1 VQARIYRALG
11 WLVAAGVL
19 CLCGVPA
26 QARTGDGRL
35 SGIVLDPA
43 GIPQLGATVWIAAE
57 ETDGQAV
64 GQLLTN
70 QRGSFSSS
78 ELRPGL
84 YSVRVSLVGFL
95 PALQR
100 HVRITPNLTTLVK
113 IELGSVFDTLD
124 SLRRAP
130 AVPTDSDDWKWVLR
144 TSAATRPALQWQDT
158 PVVVVGVGPEAGRH
172 GHSTEILFDMTSGS
186 MHPGSPSSEGN
197 SPGTGVSYEV
207 PLGPGGKLLVAGQ
220 MNYDG
225 ETAGGLATIWL
236 PSGDINTGPVTTL
249 VIREEA
255 PGTTGVS
262 FYGMRLAHTEQIK
275 FGDAVHMRVGA
286 EYVSEGLAGER
297 HSSIL
302 PNAEADVRLSSD
314 YTLSAIL
321 SMDSPDES
329 DPFHADALRSVLDA
343 MDSLPVVLFND
354 GRPVLDE
361 DLHAELRLA
370 HQLGNRASLE
380 VAAFHDNDPHQAI
393 FGIGSA
399 PMLDAVQDPFSN
411 AFVYDGGRMAGWG
424 ARGVYRVKITD
435 NFDVAALYTVG
446 AALVPDG
453 EEGAQAD
460 LRQAFGEAYRQCV
473 GARVSSKVPRL
484 GTQVAASY
492 KWVFGGTLTPV
503 DEFGDV
509 TYQMDPNLS
518 LSIRQ
523 PLPGFLM
530 NRHWEAVAD
539 FGNLLAQG
547 YIPVTSQDGQV
558 LLMPMVRSFRGGLS
572 FEF

>member
-1 VQARIYRALG
+1 VQARIHRALG
-11 WLVAAGVL
+11 WLIAAATVL
-19 CLCGVPA
+19 CVCGVAA
-26 QARTGDGRL
+26 QARTGDGHL

-57 ETDGQAV
+57 DAGDQSIA
-64 GQLLTN
+64 QLLTN
-70 QRGSFSSS
+70 QRGSFSSAQ
-78 ELRPGL
+78 LRPGL

-95 PALQR
+95 PALER

-113 IELGSVFDTLD
+113 IELGTVFDTLD

-130 AVPTDSDDWKWVLR
+130 AIPTDSDDWKWVLR
-144 TSAATRPALQWQDT
+144 TSAATRPILQWQDD
-158 PVVVVGVGPEAGRH
+158 PIVVVGPETGHA
-172 GHSTEILFDMTSGS
+172 GHSSEILVDMTSGS
-186 MHPGSPSSEGN
+186 MHPGSPSSVGDA
-197 SPGTGVSYEV
+197 PGTGVSYEV
-207 PLGPGGKLLVAGQ
+207 PLGAAGKLLVAGQ

-225 ETAGGLATIWL
+225 DTAGGVATIWL

-249 VIREEA
+249 VIRESA
-255 PGTTGVS
+255 PGSTGIS
-262 FYGMRLAHTEQIK
+262 FYGMRLAHLERLN
-275 FGDAVHMRVGA
+275 FGSNVHAQVGA
-286 EYVSEGLAGER
+286 EYVSEGLGGAR
-297 HSSIL
+297 HTSIL
-302 PNAEADVRLSSD
+302 PSAEADVRLSD
-314 YTLSAIL
+314 EYTLSAVL
-321 SMDSPDES
+321 STNSPES

-343 MDSLPVVLFND
+343 MDSLPVVLFDN

-361 DLHAELRLA
+361 NLHAELRLA
-370 HQLGNRASLE
+370 RRLGSRASLE
-380 VAAFHDNDPHQAI
+380 AAVFHDEDPHQAV

-399 PMLDAVQDPFSN
+399 PIPDAVENPFSN
-411 AFVYDGGRMAGWG
+411 AFVYDGGRLSTWG
-424 ARGVYRVKITD
+424 ARGVYNIKISD
-435 NFDVAALYTVG
+435 NLDVAALYAFAG
-446 AALVPDG
+446 ALALDG
-453 EEGAQAD
+453 DVSGETD
-460 LRQAFGEAYRQCV
+460 LRLEIAQKYRQCV

-492 KWVFGGTLTPV
+492 KWVLGDTLTPV

-547 YIPVTSQDGQV
+547 YIPVTGQDGQV
-558 LLMPMVRSFRGGLS
+558 LLVPVVRSFRGGLS

>member
-1 VQARIYRALG
+1 MQARIHRAMK
-11 WLVAAGVL
+11 WMIAAGVL

-26 QARTGDGRL
+26 QARSGDGRL
-35 SGIVLDPA
+35 SGVVLDPS
-43 GIPQLGATVWIAAE
+43 GVPQLGATVWVAAE
-57 ETDGQAV
+57 DVDGQEVA
-64 GQLLTN
+64 QLLTN
-70 QRGSFSSS
+70 QRGSFSSA

-95 PALQR
+95 PALER
-100 HVRITPNLTTLVK
+100 DVRVTPNLTTIVK
-113 IELGSVFDTLD
+113 IELGTVFDTLD

-144 TSAATRPALQWQDT
+144 TSAATRPALQWQDD
-158 PVVVVGVGPEAGRH
+158 PVVAVGLGPEAGRRGH
-172 GHSTEILFDMTSGS
+172 GSEILVDMTSGS
-186 MHPGSPSSEGN
+186 TRPGSLSSEGN

-225 ETAGGLATIWL
+225 GTAGGMATIWI
-236 PSGDINTGPVTTL
+236 PSGDIDVGPVTTL
-249 VIREEA
+249 VIREAA
-255 PGTTGVS
+255 PGSTGIS
-262 FYGMRLAHTEQIK
+262 FYGMRLAHTERMN
-275 FGDAVHMRVGA
+275 FGNNVRVRVGA
-286 EYVSEGLAGER
+286 EYVSEGLAGMR

-302 PNAEADVRLSSD
+302 PSAEADVKLSEN
-314 YTLSAIL
+314 YTLSAVL
-321 SMDSPDES
+321 ATDSPAS

-343 MDSLPVVLFND
+343 MDSLPIVLFNN
-354 GRPVLDE
+354 GNPVLDE
-361 DLHAELRLA
+361 NLHAELRLA
-370 HQLGNRASLE
+370 RRLGNRANVE

-399 PMLDAVQDPFSN
+399 PPADSVQDPFSN
-411 AFVYDGGRMAGWG
+411 AFVYDGGRLSAWG
-424 ARGVYRVKITD
+424 MRGMYHIKISD
-435 NFDVAALYTVG
+435 NLDLTALYAWAG
-446 AALVPDG
+446 ALVPDG
-453 EEGAQAD
+453 ESGAQTD
-460 LRQAFGEAYRQCV
+460 LRQAFGEGNRQCV

-484 GTQVAASY
+484 GTQLAASY
-492 KWVFGGTLTPV
+492 KWVFGDTLTPV

-523 PLPGFLM
+523 PLPGFLL

-547 YIPVTSQDGQV
+547 YIPITSQDGQV
-558 LLMPMVRSFRGGLS
+558 LLMPVVRSFRGGLS

>member
-1 VQARIYRALG
+1 VQARIHRALG
-11 WLVAAGVL
+11 WLIAAGVL
-19 CLCGVPA
+19 SLCGVPA

-43 GIPQLGATVWIAAE
+43 GIPQLGATVWIATE
-57 ETDGQAV
+57 DTDAQSVA
-64 GQLLTN
+64 QLLTN
-70 QRGSFSSS
+70 QRGSFSSAQ
-78 ELRPGL
+78 LRPGL

-113 IELGSVFDTLD
+113 IELGTVFDTLD

-144 TSAATRPALQWQDT
+144 TSAATRPALQWQDD
-158 PVVVVGVGPEAGRH
+158 PLVVVGVGPEAGRP
-172 GHSTEILFDMTSGS
+172 GHASEILVDMTSGS
-186 MHPGSPSSEGN
+186 THPGSPSSEGN
-197 SPGTGVSYEV
+197 SPGTAVSYEV
-207 PLGPGGKLLVAGQ
+207 PLGPDGKLLVAGQ

-225 ETAGGLATIWL
+225 DTAGGLATIWL
-236 PSGDINTGPVTTL
+236 PSGDIDKGPVTTL
-249 VIREEA
+249 VIRETA
-255 PGTTGVS
+255 PGSTGVS
-262 FYGMRLAHTEQIK
+262 FYGMRLAHSERLS
-275 FGDAVHMRVGA
+275 FGDNIRVRVGA
-286 EYVSEGLAGER
+286 EYVSEGLAGMR

-302 PNAEADVRLSSD
+302 PSAEADVRLSSD
-314 YTLSAIL
+314 YTLSAVL
-321 SMDSPDES
+321 ATDSPES

-370 HQLGNRASLE
+370 RRLGNREGIE

-399 PMLDAVQDPFSN
+399 PTLDVVQDPFSN
-411 AFVYDGGRMAGWG
+411 AFVYDGGRMSGWG

-435 NFDVAALYTVG
+435 NFDVAALYDVG

-453 EEGAQAD
+453 DGSAQAD
-460 LRQAFGEAYRQCV
+460 LRQAFGEGYRQCV

-492 KWVFGGTLTPV
+492 KWVFGETLTPV

-518 LSIRQ
+518 VSIRQ

-547 YIPVTSQDGQV
+547 YIPITSQDGQV